1 MTQTPNLNDDG
12 QSGSAVEK
20 EPVPVFALTVT
31 TVVILLL
38 CQAITYY
45 LTAHANLPVQVFS
58 TPMLELNLVHSENR
72 GVNFGLMAGDD
83 SRNQYILAGIAIVV
97 GAVMATI
104 LLGKRRLSHA
114 IAGGMIF
121 GGALSNVM
129 DRMTFGYVFDYIN
142 TPFLGLTN
150 PFSYNIADI
159 FIVLPIIWWIF
170 KS

>member
-1 MTQTPNLNDDG
+1 MSTD
-12 QSGSAVEK
+12 E
-20 EPVPVFALTVT
+20 EPIPVFVLAVT
-31 TVVILLL
+31 TICIFLL

-45 LTAHANLPVQVFS
+45 LTAHVDLPIQVFS

-83 SRNQYILAGIAIVV
+83 SSNQFILAGIAILV

-104 LLGKRRLSHA
+104 LLGKRRVSHA

-129 DRMTFGYVFDYIN
+129 DRLTFGYVFDYIN
-142 TPFLGLTN
+142 TPFLGMTN

>member
-1 MTQTPNLNDDG
+1 MR
-12 QSGSAVEK
+12 SEK
-20 EPVPVFALTVT
+20 DPIPVFVLTVAT
-31 TVVILLL
+31 IFIFLL
-38 CQAITYY
+38 CQIITWF
-45 LTAHANLPVQVFS
+45 LTAQANLPIQVFS
-58 TPMLELNLVHSENR
+58 TPVLELNLVHSENR
-72 GVNFGLMAGDD
+72 GVNFGLMAGDNG
-83 SRNQYILAGIAIVV
+83 SNQFILAGIAIVV

-104 LLGKRRLSHA
+104 LLGKRRVSHA

-129 DRMTFGYVFDYIN
+129 DRLTFGYVFDYIN

-159 FIVLPIIWWIF
+159 FIVLPIIWWVF

>member
-1 MTQTPNLNDDG
+1 M
-12 QSGSAVEK
+12 SVEK
-20 EPVPVFALTVT
+20 EPVQVVALSATAIAVFVSCQLVT
-31 TVVILLL
+31 S
-38 CQAITYY
+38 Y
-45 LTAHANLPVQVFS
+45 LTTYVGLPVQVFS
-58 TPMLELNLVHSENR
+58 TSMLELNLVHSENR

-83 SRNQYILAGIAIVV
+83 SRNQFILAGIAIVV

-104 LLGKRRLSHA
+104 LLGKRRVSHA

-129 DRMTFGYVFDYIN
+129 DRLTFGYVFDYIN

-159 FIVLPIIWWIF
+159 FIVLPIIWWVF

>member
-1 MTQTPNLNDDG
+1 MSTD
-12 QSGSAVEK
+12 E
-20 EPVPVFALTVT
+20 EPIPVFVLAVT
-31 TVVILLL
+31 TICIFLL

-72 GVNFGLMAGDD
+72 GVNFGLMAGDNG
-83 SRNQYILAGIAIVV
+83 SNQFILAGIAIVV

-104 LLGKRRLSHA
+104 LLGKRRVSHA

-129 DRMTFGYVFDYIN
+129 DRLTFGYVFDYIN